1 MIQRPNPDPR
11 KLLNLTEV
19 INESVQ
25 NGTFISAA
33 LTTPLKTSPYRRVDI
48 RPILLKG
55 TLHYQFSI
63 HEGDKVIHRNFNS
76 LEASQHLEE
85 LFQEHFGRLRI
96 TNSTEETDVQNVH
109 GRLKIHS
116 TVKQNQKPDLQH
128 NRSVKYI
135 IPEGIPCSYLYK
147 LGVMTQDGQVIASKR
162 AKYRQ
167 INRFLE
173 IVSDIVNELPTGK
186 PINIVDFGCGKSYL
200 TFSLYY
206 YLTTI
211 LGLSVSLTGIDQK
224 QDVIT
229 QCSKIADEQGMSG
242 LNFIAGDI
250 AEKSSIGNIDLAIS
264 LHACDTA
271 TDMALAQS
279 VRGNAKVILA
289 VPCCQHELN
298 KQLKA
303 PPLQSMLEF
312 GLMRDRLTE
321 LVTDTLRAK
330 LLETEGYSTQ
340 MLEFID
346 AEHTPRNI
354 LIRAVNRGTVNR
366 INALSEYETMRDFW
380 NVSPTLERE
389 LNSIES
395 N

>member
-1 MIQRPNPDPR
+1 M
-11 KLLNLTEV
+11 
-19 INESVQ
+19 
-25 NGTFISAA
+25 
-33 LTTPLKTSPYRRVDI
+33 
-48 RPILLKG
+48 
-55 TLHYQFSI
+55 
-63 HEGDKVIHRNFNS
+63 
-76 LEASQHLEE
+76 
-85 LFQEHFGRLRI
+85 
-96 TNSTEETDVQNVH
+96 
-109 GRLKIHS
+109 
-116 TVKQNQKPDLQH
+116 
-128 NRSVKYI
+128 
-135 IPEGIPCSYLYK
+135 
-147 LGVMTQDGQVIASKR
+147 
-162 AKYRQ
+162 
-167 INRFLE
+167 
-173 IVSDIVNELPTGK
+173 PTGK

-389 LNSIES
+389 LKSIES